1 MQIESQHTPQDPL
14 LADLYAVPQDEARRA
29 LAFRY
34 APRLRFDTNEPF
46 LPLAAGYTI
55 FHEDAPS
62 PSYTKG
68 RTVSLSPPEQ
78 GSSTT
83 AIEYAIW
90 WDWDIGHL
98 YELEHVWVYVDAGGQ
113 VVRAEASWHGDY
125 HDMRTD
131 RGLSIE
137 DGHLVICSEPGKHAF
152 APTPDWFRE
161 RWASMRRSP
170 TADLAGLGGLLVAR
184 YFEGQ
189 IQKTPLADRLVATY
203 LHRHAFEPSWRF
215 DQGFSFS
222 RQMFVPWPALRAWI
236 PRRVNSWLDR
246 LAHEID
252 PSAYRVLRIGHRG
265 ARAHAPDNT
274 LAGFRKA
281 AELGADMV
289 ELDLQR
295 TADGHLVVVHDTFLH
310 DAERQVWPVQQSTM
324 AALRQIDLGDGERVP
339 TLSEALEVCDQQQ
352 LGAYIEL
359 KDGSVV
365 QDLVPLLRDA
375 GWVSRCLVG
384 SFRPDWLAELKALAP
399 EIVTSVL
406 FGSLHVDPVAL
417 AQSVGA
423 TYVHPC
429 WERLPR
435 PSAHL
440 TPGWIHRVRR
450 AGLGVIA
457 WHEERPEEIVTLRQR
472 GIDGICSDAPELLR
486 EFSSTLG
493 K

>member
-1 MQIESQHTPQDPL
+1 MPLDPL
-14 LADLYAVPQDEARRA
+14 LTELYTAPRDDAQCELA
-29 LAFRY
+29 LRY
-34 APRLRFDTNEPF
+34 APRIRFDVREPF
-46 LPLAAGYTI
+46 LPLAVGYTV
-55 FHEDAPS
+55 FCEDAAS

-68 RTVSLSPPEQ
+68 RTVHLSPPGEPPA
-78 GSSTT
+78 TT

-98 YELEHVWVYVDAGGQ
+98 YELEHVWVYVDAEGQ
-113 VVRAEASWHGDY
+113 VVRGEASWHGDY
-125 HDMRTD
+125 HDMRVN
-131 RGLSIE
+131 GSLAIE
-137 DGHLVICSEPGKHAF
+137 DGHLVVLSEPGKHAF
-152 APTPDWFRE
+152 APTADWFHD
-161 RWASMRRSP
+161 RWTGMLRSP
-170 TADLAGLGGLLVAR
+170 TADLAGLGGVLVAP

-203 LHRHAFEPSWRF
+203 LARHAFEPSWQF
-215 DQGFSFS
+215 DQQFAFP
-222 RQMFVPWPALRAWI
+222 REMIVPWTALRAWI

-246 LAHEID
+246 LAHEIA

-295 TADGHLVVVHDTFLH
+295 TADRSLAVVHDAFLH
-310 DAERQVWPVQQSTM
+310 DAEGRIWPVQHSTM
-324 AALRQIDLGDGERVP
+324 SELRQIDLGDGERVP
-339 TLSEALEVCDQQQ
+339 SLSEALEVCAEAQ
-352 LGAYIEL
+352 LGAYIEV
-359 KDGSVV
+359 KDGSVL
-365 QDLVPLLRDA
+365 QDMVRLLQDT
-375 GWVSRCLVG
+375 GWVSHCLVG
-384 SFRPDWLAELKALAP
+384 SFRPDWLAELRALSP
-399 EIVTSVL
+399 KVVTSVL

-429 WERLPR
+429 WERFPR
-435 PSAHL
+435 PSTHL

-457 WHEERPEEIVTLRQR
+457 WHEERPEEIAALRR
-472 GIDGICSDAPELLR
+472 LGIDGICSDAPELLR
-486 EFSSTLG
+486 EPRA
-493 K
+493 